1 MRRNTRVFMA
11 AGLVLSLLIVS
22 YSNAIAARD
31 GGYDVTADLWAK
43 AVLKPANGDVTLIW
57 QMVGAAITPSGA
69 QVISGYFYADP
80 NDFLYGSLY
89 NPEVFVKI
97 YIDPS
102 GWCNIA
108 FNHVTVDNVEVSSAY
123 HYESDSGGGD
133 PGGGDSGGHQL
144 VGSVTKVG
152 LVSGADYSAT
162 ITTRNRLIEH
172 EYTGVSIDNTLS
184 SSGLGEG
191 VAVSAGD
198 GGYILSSDLWCKAV
212 LEVPGSPVT
221 LIWKEVGS
229 DTTPSGDRV
238 VSGYFYADP
247 SDFVHGSAYNPE
259 VFVKVYITSSGW
271 ANIAF
276 NHVTVAD
283 VTTFSAQQYASLPNK
298 TESVNINGRLKEHQ
312 YDLANPQPSDTS
324 APTTPTGLSAA
335 AVSPSR
341 IDLSWTASTDNI
353 GVTGYQIYR
362 NGSYL
367 KSSTSASTSDE
378 PLNPSTQYCYTVVAY
393 DDAGNA
399 SSQSG
404 QSCATTSA
412 TQDTTAPTTPSGLS
426 ASAVSSSRIDLSW
439 TVSTDN
445 VGVAG
450 YRIYRGGVYL
460 KSVTS
465 TSASDEGLN
474 PSTQYCYNVSAYD
487 TAGNV
492 SSQSGQACATT
503 TAAPDTTNPSVS
515 INSPTT
521 GSSYSTGSSTL
532 NISGSASDN
541 VGVTQVTWS
550 NNRGG
555 NGTCSG
561 TTSWSKSGMTLYEGQ
576 NIITVT
582 ARDAAGNTASETLTV
597 TYTAPDTTAPTT
609 PTGLSATAV
618 SSSRIDLSWSASTDY
633 VGVSGY
639 HMYRNGTYLK
649 SVTATSTS
657 DINLS
662 ASTQYCYTVSAYDVA
677 GNLSGQ
683 SGQACATTYSS
694 GPSGQTYTNSLG
706 MTFNLIPAGTFTMG
720 SPSSELGRNSIEET
734 QHQVTLTQSY
744 YMQTTEVTQGQWR
757 SVMGS
762 NPSYFA
768 NCGDN
773 CPVESVS
780 WDDIQSFITAMNQR
794 GEGTYRLPTE
804 AEWEYAARAGSTS
817 AFANGGISVTVC
829 SYDPNLDAMGW
840 YCGNSDVTYAGCC
853 DCSSWG
859 GPPCAG
865 THPVGGKQPNAW
877 GLYDMHGNV
886 FEWCQDWYD
895 SYPTGAVTNPTGPSS
910 GSYRVLRG
918 GSWDFIAG
926 YCRSANRYN
935 GGPGD
940 RYYDDGLRL
949 VALPGQ

>member
-1 MRRNTRVFMA
+1 MRRYTRVFMA

-22 YSNAIAARD
+22 YSNAFAAQD
-31 GGYDVTADLWAK
+31 GGYSVTADLWAK
-43 AVLKPANGDVTLIW
+43 AVLKPASGDVTLIW
-57 QMVGAAITPSGA
+57 KMVGAALTPSGA

-144 VGSVTKVG
+144 VGSVTRVG

-198 GGYILSSDLWCKAV
+198 GGYTLSSDLWCKAV

-247 SDFVHGSAYNPE
+247 ADFLHGSVYNPE

-283 VTTFSAQQYASLPNK
+283 VTTFSAQQYAGSPNK

-324 APTTPTGLSAA
+324 APTTP
-335 AVSPSR
+335 
-341 IDLSWTASTDNI
+341 
-353 GVTGYQIYR
+353 
-362 NGSYL
+362 
-367 KSSTSASTSDE
+367 
-378 PLNPSTQYCYTVVAY
+378 
-393 DDAGNA
+393 
-399 SSQSG
+399 
-404 QSCATTSA
+404 
-412 TQDTTAPTTPSGLS
+412 PTGLS

-439 TVSTDN
+439 TASTDN
-445 VGVAG
+445 VGVVG

-465 TSASDEGLN
+465 TSASDESLSA
-474 PSTQYCYNVSAYD
+474 STQYCYTVAAYD
-487 TAGNV
+487 AAGNV
-492 SSQSGQACATT
+492 SSQSGQACTNT
-503 TAAPDTTNPSVS
+503 TAASDITAPSVS

-555 NGTCSG
+555 SGTCSG

-582 ARDAAGNTASETLTV
+582 ARDAAGNTASDTLTV

-609 PTGLSATAV
+609 PTGLFATAV
-618 SSSRIDLSWSASTDY
+618 SLEPDRFVM
-633 VGVSGY
+633 VGV
-639 HMYRNGTYLK
+639 H
-649 SVTATSTS
+649 
-657 DINLS
+657 
-662 ASTQYCYTVSAYDVA
+662 
-677 GNLSGQ
+677 
-683 SGQACATTYSS
+683 
-694 GPSGQTYTNSLG
+694 
-706 MTFNLIPAGTFTMG
+706 
-720 SPSSELGRNSIEET
+720 
-734 QHQVTLTQSY
+734 
-744 YMQTTEVTQGQWR
+744 
-757 SVMGS
+757 
-762 NPSYFA
+762 
-768 NCGDN
+768 
-773 CPVESVS
+773 
-780 WDDIQSFITAMNQR
+780 
-794 GEGTYRLPTE
+794 
-804 AEWEYAARAGSTS
+804 
-817 AFANGGISVTVC
+817 
-829 SYDPNLDAMGW
+829 
-840 YCGNSDVTYAGCC
+840 
-853 DCSSWG
+853 
-859 GPPCAG
+859 
-865 THPVGGKQPNAW
+865 
-877 GLYDMHGNV
+877 
-886 FEWCQDWYD
+886 
-895 SYPTGAVTNPTGPSS
+895 
-910 GSYRVLRG
+910 
-918 GSWDFIAG
+918 
-926 YCRSANRYN
+926 
-935 GGPGD
+935 
-940 RYYDDGLRL
+940 
-949 VALPGQ
+949 